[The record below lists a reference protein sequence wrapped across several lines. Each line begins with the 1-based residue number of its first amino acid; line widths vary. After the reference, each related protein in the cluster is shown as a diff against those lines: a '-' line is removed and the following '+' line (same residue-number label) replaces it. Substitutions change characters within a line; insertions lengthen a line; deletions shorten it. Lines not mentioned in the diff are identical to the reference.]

1 MNLVAL
7 KSRMAEINMTPA
19 KLTRESGVSESTIK
33 RIMRGKTDV
42 HTSTLRMIA
51 AAVGMDPS
59 ALIDDT
65 ADTPLAFD
73 PANAPEISAEVLE
86 EMTEIAQIEE
96 MTGQMTGNLA
106 ENDME
111 NDQSNENRS
120 NEYDRSFG
128 DISPECENFYERMIT
143 YLKQRLEASYTAN
156 EQIRLQNTELVK
168 ANSRLLEQEAV
179 TRARNRALYTGI
191 IIACCVAGLC
201 LAGLVAYFVY
211 DMVSPTWGMVR
222 Y

>member
-1 MNLVAL
+1 MNL
-7 KSRMAEINMTPA
+7 NM
-19 KLTRESGVSESTIK
+19 LTRRMTEIHMTAAQLSRTSGVSESTIR
-33 RIMRGKTDV
+33 RIMHGKTDV

-51 AAVGMDPS
+51 SAVGIDPS
-59 ALIDDT
+59 ALID
-65 ADTPLAFD
+65 AEAEVPAAFD
-73 PANAPEISAEVLE
+73 PANVPEISAEVLE
-86 EMTEIAQIEE
+86 EITEIVQIEE
-96 MTGQMTGNLA
+96 MTGQTTSHLA
-106 ENDME
+106 GNDME

-120 NEYDRSFG
+120 NEYGRSFG

-168 ANSRLLEQEAV
+168 ANSRLLEQEAS
-179 TRARNRALYTGI
+179 TRARNRSLYTGI

-211 DMVSPTWGMVR
+211 DIMSPTWGIVR